1 MLYANLLVIV
11 KRNKFEN
18 QRKLI
23 EVFNLRSKVVTCFNT
38 LQSCCYPQRFPIMF
52 SAIISRFCYLAATK
66 KPNYWRK
73 TFEVSKVKFELV
85 FHSFDVHHITQ
96 NKRSKQQVL
105 VLFVRLHETLV
116 PLFSVIIG
124 SN

>member
-1 MLYANLLVIV
+1 MEPHLVLKWGNRLVHVGNDFFSEQAQILYANLLVII

-73 TFEVSKVKFELV
+73 RLKYPRSSSSLFFIVLMY
-85 FHSFDVHHITQ
+85 IT
-96 NKRSKQQVL
+96 
-105 VLFVRLHETLV
+105 
-116 PLFSVIIG
+116 
-124 SN
+124 